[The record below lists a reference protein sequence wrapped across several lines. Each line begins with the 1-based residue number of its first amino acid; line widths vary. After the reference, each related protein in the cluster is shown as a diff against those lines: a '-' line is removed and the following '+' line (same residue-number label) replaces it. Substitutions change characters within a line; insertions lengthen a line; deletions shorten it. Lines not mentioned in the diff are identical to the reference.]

1 MKMTSTRKNYSP
13 HGPDQGIPSGMPR
26 YILFA
31 LLIAFSVTFTVPEL
45 QAACI
50 DNDGD
55 GYGSPASGDCTYAA
69 EDCNDGDPAISPG
82 AVDICGDGIDNNC
95 DGISYDPGA
104 DCIATAAGVC
114 PTASK
119 YAGACPDLTCPEP
132 ISGYNQPETEAWTT
146 PASCTDGRDNDCD
159 GLTDMLDP
167 GDTLDPNT
175 GCGSYAEICDG
186 YDNNW
191 DAQVDEGFTH
201 IDDTGEVRQLG
212 DPCSI
217 GLGICQRSGTVICS
231 SDGLSAT
238 CTASAGKAKS
248 ESIDDINS
256 CSDLKDN
263 DCDGTTD
270 LADTDCLPPP
280 TSEICDGIDND
291 LDSGID
297 EDFDVGAPCSI
308 GVGACENFGT
318 KVCTADGM
326 GTKCN
331 VFALAATIE
340 GPTGPTCSDTVDNDC
355 DGLTDTQ
362 DASCDAAAAA
372 LEVHC
377 ALPFTN
383 GQPGDD
389 CVGVHKVYYGIT
401 GGGATTQ
408 IHAEFLGL
416 SPTGEILAV
425 LPGVRPGDEAMLAS
439 RLDPSDFKMVS
450 KTNTRRTKHE
460 VFAPVPLLH
469 VTARDGDAFA
479 EAYCSNIA
487 YLDVIRP
494 EGTVAGVSSGD
505 VTEVTTALPLV
516 DPTSLTVLIDC
527 VDVLAELGIDPASD
541 FPGGPFSGTVMVDGK
556 TVEIQELVVDVADD
570 INEHSANTLTMIV
583 KNIGGGGHVI
593 YVNGEPVSQRANLT
607 EECLQDDIAD
617 SGDVSM
623 LEVTITSPTDQEI
636 IDPIP
641 PEGIAVTGLVHHGR
655 MISSLEL
662 SGKDVAVSGQ
672 TFTNGDGIC
681 SADQYKLPF
690 DELLAETDLDLAVA
704 GNALPGTIQRGANN
718 IVADASDDLGNRA
731 FASRMFGAGNVLSP
745 AQSALI
751 AQRVEAT
758 LSKDLAMLY
767 NGIKTATETK
777 IENAFV
783 AGLEADAVKKV
794 FKKLLADAVEE
805 FKARAVATWQGRA
818 LGDIT
823 IEPDCSCNVT
833 ATLRVTGISFGSE
846 SDSDVV
852 FSDGQLA
859 VTFQLP
865 DVTVSMAA
873 SNSCETTFLGACV
886 AETVLNI
893 TAKTIMKD
901 PDFTFT
907 ITEEGIETSTPP
919 SDDMKSF
926 VLGELRYPGSND
938 ESLED
943 NSEVWTSSSDI
954 NCLGAG
960 ICSFFEGIAGFTI
973 EIVTLGFVEA
983 GDVFDFISVDWQLAD
998 FEDLAGSADPE
1009 PVGIGDIAIDNQV
1022 VEDFGKAAFA
1032 PTLNDVTITS
1042 DGLTAAFGAVFTT
1055 LEEDPNIDETPG
1067 AAVTPAP
1074 APGAAQGTAQQ
1085 NGYIVLADDT
1095 INQLFASMAKSG
1107 GLQTQCQNTGKT
1119 VNDLLPTDCE
1129 SLTGKT
1135 EEATATLQGI
1145 CYGIRAIDCETLT
1158 AATPTLQ
1165 GVKQGA
1171 CHGIQGDECSTIPV
1185 TLGSILVERA
1195 ACNLIPDVNL
1205 AATDPLMFCAKQSI
1219 PPQMLINDDTSN
1231 APPDSL
1237 DTTLLLND
1245 MSVSMVVDRGNAGL
1259 EGALGGTPNCFAA
1272 DASTLADCNL
1282 FVACIDITLGTKMSL
1297 DNSECNTDET
1307 GFIFSVDTIT
1317 TSGLEAGVVCGAATQ
1332 TDDAQITD
1340 QAAAD
1345 STVDEISKNVEI
1357 FTPPLCAKG
1366 LNLGNLLNFQNPKL
1380 ISIDTGGPDDYADY
1394 FGIIGEI
1401 NP

>member
-1 MKMTSTRKNYSP
+1 MTSTRKNNNP
-13 HGPDQGIPSGMPR
+13 RGPDKERHSGRPR
-26 YILFA
+26 SILFA
-31 LLIAFSVTFTVPEL
+31 LAISSFVLFAIPEL
-45 QAACI
+45 HAACI

-55 GYGSPASGDCTYAA
+55 GYGSPASTDCTHATG
-69 EDCNDGDPAISPG
+69 DCNDGNSAINPG
-82 AVDICGDGIDNNC
+82 SVDICGDGTDNNC
-95 DGISYDPGA
+95 DGIFYDSGA
-104 DCIATAAGVC
+104 DCISTAAGVC

-119 YAGACPDLTCPEP
+119 YTGDCPDLTCPAP
-132 ISGYNQPETEAWTT
+132 LSGYNQPETEAWST

-159 GLTDMLDP
+159 GLTDILDP
-167 GDTLDPNT
+167 GDSLNPNT
-175 GCGSYAEICDG
+175 GCGNYAEICDG

-191 DAQVDEGFTH
+191 NAQIDEGFTH
-201 IDDTGEVRQLG
+201 LDDAGEERQLG
-212 DPCSI
+212 DPCYV
-217 GLGICQRSGTVICS
+217 GLGTCQRSGTVICS

-238 CTASAGKAKS
+238 CTASAGNAKT
-248 ESIDDINS
+248 ESIDNVNS
-256 CSDLKDN
+256 CSDQKDN

-270 LADTDCLPPP
+270 LADADCLPPA

-291 LDSGID
+291 LDSSID
-297 EDFDVGAPCSI
+297 ESFDVGTPCSI

-318 KVCTADGM
+318 KVCTPDGTS
-326 GTKCN
+326 TKCN
-331 VFALAATIE
+331 VFALAAKIE

-355 DGLTDTQ
+355 DGSTDTQ

-383 GQPGDD
+383 GQPGND

-401 GGGATTQ
+401 GGSANTQ
-408 IHAEFLGL
+408 IQAEFLGL
-416 SPTGEILAV
+416 SPAGEMLAV
-425 LPGVRPGDEAMLAS
+425 LPDVQPGDNAMLAS
-439 RLDPSDFKMVS
+439 RLGPSDFKMVS
-450 KTNTRRTKHE
+450 KTNKRRTRHE

-479 EAYCSNIA
+479 EAYCSNIP

-494 EGTVAGVSSGD
+494 EGTVVSVSSGD
-505 VTEVTTALPLV
+505 VTEVSTAIPLV
-516 DPTSLTVLIDC
+516 DPASLTVLIDC

-541 FPGGPFSGTVMVDGK
+541 FPGGPFSGTVLVDGK
-556 TVEIQELVVDVADD
+556 TVEIQGLVVDVADN
-570 INEHSANTLTMIV
+570 INQQSANTLTMIV
-583 KNIGGGGHVI
+583 KNLGGGGHVI
-593 YVNGEPVSQRANLT
+593 YVNGEPVPQRAHLT

-617 SGDVSM
+617 AGDVSQ
-623 LEVTITSPTDQEI
+623 LAVTITSPADQEI

-641 PEGIAVTGLVHHGR
+641 PDGIAVTGLVQHGR
-655 MISSLEL
+655 MISSLQL
-662 SGKDVAVSGQ
+662 SGKDVDVSEQ
-672 TFTNGDGIC
+672 TVTNGDGIC
-681 SADQYKLPF
+681 SADQHTLSF
-690 DELLAETDLDLAVA
+690 EELLAETDPDLAVA
-704 GNALPGTIQRGANN
+704 GNALPGTVQRGANN
-718 IVADASDDLGNRA
+718 IIADASDDLGNRA

-767 NGIKTATETK
+767 NGVKTATETE

-783 AGLEADAVKKV
+783 AGLEADAVNKV
-794 FKKLLADAVEE
+794 FKKLLTDAVEE

-823 IEPDCSCNVT
+823 ISPDCSCNVT
-833 ATLRVTGISFGSE
+833 ATLMVTDISFGSD
-846 SDSDVV
+846 SDSNVV
-852 FSDGQLA
+852 FSDGQLD

-893 TAKTIMKD
+893 TAKTIMRD
-901 PDFTFT
+901 PDFSFT
-907 ITEEGIETSTPP
+907 ITDEGIETNTPP
-919 SDDMKSF
+919 GDDMKTF
-926 VLGELRYPGSND
+926 VIGEMRYPGSNG
-938 ESLED
+938 ESLEQ
-943 NSEVWTSSSDI
+943 NSDVWSSSSDI

-973 EIVTLGFVEA
+973 EVVTLGFVEA

-1009 PVGIGDIAIDNQV
+1009 PVGIGEIAIDNQV

-1032 PTLNDVTITS
+1032 PTLHDVAITS

-1055 LEEDPNIDETPG
+1055 QEEDPNIDETPG

-1074 APGAAQGTAQQ
+1074 APGAAQGTPQQ

-1119 VNDLLPTDCE
+1119 VNDLLPADCE
-1129 SLTGKT
+1129 SLAGKT
-1135 EEATATLQGI
+1135 DEATATIQGI
-1145 CYGIRAIDCETLT
+1145 CHGIRTTDCETLT

-1165 GVKQGA
+1165 GTKQGA

-1185 TLGSILVERA
+1185 AVGSILVERA

-1205 AATDPLMFCAKQSI
+1205 AATDELMFCAKQSI
-1219 PPQMLINDDTSN
+1219 PPQMLIKNDTSST
-1231 APPDSL
+1231 PPESL

-1245 MSVSMVVDRGNAGL
+1245 MSVSMVVDRGNAGM
-1259 EGALGGTPNCFAA
+1259 EGEPGGTPNCFAA

-1297 DNSECNTDET
+1297 DNSECNTEET
-1307 GFIFSVDTIT
+1307 GFVFSVNTIT

-1332 TDDAQITD
+1332 TDDTRITD

-1366 LNLGNLLNFQNPKL
+1366 LSLGNLLNFQNPKL